1 MMPSPEELFEQDR
14 QEAIR
19 RGDLL
24 NQQAQDRLGANVN
37 RGNQYESYLRN
48 LYMPEAEG
56 GGGYSPEEMELIR
69 GEADLGELQMTPE
82 EAQGAYL
89 TGEEQAGVAGDPYA
103 RMNYYRPDYLNQ
115 MQMGAEGAQRGAAQG
130 LGSELRGVA
139 GSRASALGEDY
150 LPQLSET
157 LNRGDT
163 AVQQGI
169 EGTEGAVR
177 GAIDRRLLAQ
187 NPELAGNYRMS
198 DAEKQDII
206 TGAGISAGT
215 GYRAAIDS
223 TERAARAAGTDP
235 LGVAAYRA
243 RTEREMAGEAG
254 DAMTQARIQADREQA
269 QREMALEQNRQQAEQ
284 YLAGATVGAEQDLGS
299 RRLAAQN
306 TALGRRLGAM
316 SEAEQ
321 MRMGGERDIANRR
334 MQAASEAGQANI
346 GTERAIQGQQ
356 QQVGQF
362 NVRTGMEGAGASE
375 AAAAERARNLA
386 GNRQQTQQ
394 YLSGQRYGRGMDINQ
409 LRSGR
414 AQQIANT
421 RLGAQ
426 QQARGFFGGL
436 QEQANTNVGQEANRQ
451 GNLYGTQ
458 GQLREGASRGYLQAS
473 QAPRWWERAIGAGA
487 QAVGAASGAGAFNR
501 PRRQQPINMARGG
514 VVTEPTLAVVG
525 ESGPEAVVPLNS
537 KPDNY
542 GRPSMVFG
550 SEVVRTPRKRFE
562 RQYGYA

>member
-321 MRMGGERDIANRR
+321 MRMG
-334 MQAASEAGQANI
+334 
-346 GTERAIQGQQ
+346 
-356 QQVGQF
+356 QF

-451 GNLYGTQ
+451 GNLYGTP